1 MASTFHL
8 QIITPDRILCD
19 DEVESLVVTTLNGQ
33 MGVLAG
39 HIPLVTPLDTGIIKI
54 KKDGQVKTAASSSGF
69 IQVGPEGTRVVIDA
83 AEWPEEIDVERAE
96 AAKKRA
102 EERTESGESDVNK
115 TRAGSA
121 LQRAINRLKVA
132 GRL

>member
-19 DEVESLVVTTLNGQ
+19 EEVESLVVTTCDGQ
-33 MGVLAG
+33 MGILAR
-39 HIPLVTPLDTGIIKI
+39 HIPLITPLDTGIIKI
-54 KKDGQVKTAASSSGF
+54 KKNGQIKTAVSSSGF
-69 IQVGPEGTRVVIDA
+69 VQVGPEGTRVVIDA

-96 AAKKRA
+96 AAKRRA
-102 EERTESGESDVNK
+102 EERIGSEESNVDK
-115 TRAGSA
+115 TKAGNA
-121 LQRAINRLKVA
+121 LQRAVNRLRMA

>member
-19 DEVESLVVTTLNGQ
+19 EEVESLVVTTFEGQ

-39 HIPLVTPLDTGIIKI
+39 HIPLITPLDTGIIKI
-54 KKDGQVKTAASSSGF
+54 KKNGQTKTAASSSGL
-69 IQVGPEGTRVVIDA
+69 IQVGPEGTRVVTDA

-96 AAKKRA
+96 TAKTRA
-102 EERTESGESDVNK
+102 EERIKSGESDVDK
-115 TRAGSA
+115 TRAGTA
-121 LQRAINRLKVA
+121 LQRAINRLRVA